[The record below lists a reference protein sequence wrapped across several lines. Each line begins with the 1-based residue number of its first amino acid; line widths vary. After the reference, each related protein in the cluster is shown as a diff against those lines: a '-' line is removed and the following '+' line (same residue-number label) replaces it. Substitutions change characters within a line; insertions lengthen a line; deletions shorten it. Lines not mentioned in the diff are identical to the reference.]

1 MSSARRSP
9 IGLAGCPPI
18 NDAAGISWTG
28 GSLALMLCAVETGA
42 RRGAPMTDDL
52 KELLDDTHFAAMA
65 HAVAADTDD
74 DGGTS
79 AVVEFLERR
88 AADQVDLDRRA
99 LVDRFRERIETAQR
113 VDPTYGAY
121 DDLLAAD
128 HVK

>member
-1 MSSARRSP
+1 
-9 IGLAGCPPI
+9 
-18 NDAAGISWTG
+18 
-28 GSLALMLCAVETGA
+28 
-42 RRGAPMTDDL
+42 MTDDL
-52 KELLDDTHFAAMA
+52 KELFDDTHFAAMA

-79 AVVEFLERR
+79 AVVEFLERC

-99 LVDRFRERIETAQR
+99 LVDGFRERIETVQR

-128 HVK
+128 HVA